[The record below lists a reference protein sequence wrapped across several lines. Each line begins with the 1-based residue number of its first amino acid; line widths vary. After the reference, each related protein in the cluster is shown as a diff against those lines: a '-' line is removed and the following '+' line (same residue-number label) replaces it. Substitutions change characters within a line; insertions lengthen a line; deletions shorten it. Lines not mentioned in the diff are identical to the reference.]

1 MESSTVI
8 EQCLVGSALA
18 GAEAETDTTW
28 ATTTDM
34 IANARYAVLWG
45 IIRDHWAMGRV
56 PTPASVLSEVRKPAT
71 GEDIL
76 DCVHASVNP
85 VDADRYALLVQEAS
99 AKRDV
104 HDVLTRAEQLLQG
117 DSTAAEVA
125 SWAQS
130 HIGAT
135 APDGE
140 TACMPSLV
148 DLWYAAKRPTGV
160 HTPWTAVNDIVG
172 LHRDGGLH
180 VIGARPAVGKTLYG
194 LYLAACAARN
204 DRHVLYV
211 SLEMPARELL
221 PRLLSQATGVALKY
235 TTREEAIPD
244 NLGVVLN
251 RAAAQLSALP
261 IHVSDKAGMS
271 VERVAALARTLRHK
285 KKLGAVIIDHMQLL
299 APSRGVPG
307 SSLREMVTYQSRM
320 LKELALEL
328 NVPVFALS
336 QLSRASE
343 MRDDLAPKLADLR
356 ESGSIE
362 QDADTVTLLSLPA
375 RNGMPDKTRL
385 AVSVAK
391 NRHGATGYAELIR
404 QPAMAVLA
412 EPTLQG
418 D

>member
-1 MESSTVI
+1 METTTI
-8 EQCLVGSALA
+8 EQCLIGSALA
-18 GAEAETDTTW
+18 GNEAQTDTTW
-28 ATTTDM
+28 STTPNM
-34 IANARYAVLWG
+34 IANVRYALLWE
-45 IIRDHWAMGRV
+45 IIRDHWAMGRT
-56 PTPASVLSEVRKPAT
+56 PTAASVLAEIRAPAT
-71 GEDIL
+71 AEDIL

-85 VDADRYALLVQEAS
+85 ADADHYARLVQEAS

-104 HDVLTRAEQLLQG
+104 HDVLTRAEQLLLG

-125 SWAQS
+125 AWTQS
-130 HIGAT
+130 HISSTT
-135 APDGE
+135 ADGG

-148 DLWYAAKRPTGV
+148 DMWHAAKKPTGV
-160 HTPWTAVNDIVG
+160 HTPWTTVNNIVG

-211 SLEMPARELL
+211 SMEMPARELL
-221 PRLLSQATGVALKY
+221 PRLLSQATGAALKY
-235 TTREEAIPD
+235 TTREEPTPPD
-244 NLGVVLN
+244 LAATLN
-251 RAAAQLSALP
+251 RAAAQLAALP
-261 IHVSDKAGMS
+261 IHVADKAGMS
-271 VERVAALARTLRHK
+271 VEQVAALARTLHYK

-299 APSRGVPG
+299 APSRGVHSP
-307 SSLREMVTYQSRM
+307 SLREMVTYQSRA

-328 NVPVFALS
+328 DVPLFALS

-375 RNGMPDKTRL
+375 RNGTPDRTRL
-385 AVSVAK
+385 AVSIAK
-391 NRHGATGYAELIR
+391 NRHGATGDVELIR
-404 QPAMAVLA
+404 RPAMATLA
-412 EPTLQG
+412 EPTPQG
-418 D
+418 H

>member
-1 MESSTVI
+1 METTTI
-8 EQCLVGSALA
+8 EQCLIGSALA
-18 GAEAETDTTW
+18 GNEAQTDTTW
-28 ATTTDM
+28 AVSPDM
-34 IANARYAVLWG
+34 IANTRYAVLWG
-45 IIRDHWAMGRV
+45 IIRDHWAMGRI
-56 PTPASVLSEVRKPAT
+56 PTPASVLAEVRRPAT

-85 VDADRYALLVQEAS
+85 ADADHYARLVQEAA

-104 HDVLTRAEQLLQG
+104 QDVLTRAEQLLQG

-130 HIGAT
+130 RIGGT
-135 APDGE
+135 APDGD
-140 TACMPSLV
+140 TVSMPALV
-148 DLWYAAKRPTGV
+148 EQWYTAKRATGV
-160 HTPWTAVNDIVG
+160 HTPWTSVNDIVG

-194 LYLAACAARN
+194 LYLASCAARN
-204 DRHVLYV
+204 GRHVLYV
-211 SLEMPARELL
+211 SMEMPARELL

-235 TTREEAIPD
+235 ATREERAPKD
-244 NLGVVLN
+244 TAATLN
-251 RAAAQLSALP
+251 RAAAQVTALP
-261 IHVSDKAGMS
+261 IHISDKAGIS
-271 VERVAALARTLRHK
+271 VEQVAALARTLHHK
-285 KKLGAVIIDHMQLL
+285 KKLGTIVIDHMQLL

-307 SSLREMVTYQSRM
+307 SSLREMVTYQSRA

-328 NVPVFALS
+328 DVPVFALS

-362 QDADTVTLLSLPA
+362 QDADTVTLLSLPV
-375 RNGMPDKTRL
+375 RNGTPDRARL

-391 NRHGATGYAELIR
+391 NRHGATGDTELIR

-412 EPTLQG
+412 EPTREG
-418 D
+418 H

>member
-1 MESSTVI
+1 METAVI
-8 EQCLVGSALA
+8 EQCLIGSALA
-18 GAEAETDTTW
+18 GNEAQTDTTW
-28 ATTTDM
+28 ATSPDM
-34 IANARYAVLWG
+34 IANTRYAVLWG
-45 IIRDHWAMGRV
+45 IIRDHWAMGRT
-56 PTPASVLSEVRKPAT
+56 PTPTSVLAEVRKPAT

-76 DCVHASVNP
+76 DCVHASINP
-85 VDADRYALLVQEAS
+85 ADADHYARLVQEAS

-104 HDVLTRAEQLLQG
+104 RDVLTRAEQLLQG

-130 HIGAT
+130 HIGSA
-135 APDGE
+135 APDGD
-140 TACMPSLV
+140 TVTMPSLV
-148 DLWYAAKRPTGV
+148 DQWYGATKATGV
-160 HTPWTAVNDIVG
+160 HTPWATVNDVIG

-194 LYLAACAARN
+194 LYLASCAARN
-204 DRHVLYV
+204 SRHALYV
-211 SLEMPARELL
+211 SMEMPARELL

-235 TTREEAIPD
+235 TTREEQAPANVGD
-244 NLGVVLN
+244 LLN
-251 RAAAQLSALP
+251 RAAAQVAALP
-261 IHVSDKAGMS
+261 IHISDKAGMS
-271 VERVAALARTLRHK
+271 VEQVAALARTLHHK
-285 KKLGAVIIDHMQLL
+285 KKLGTIVIDHMQLL

-307 SSLREMVTYQSRM
+307 SSLREMVTYQSRA

-328 NVPVFALS
+328 DVPVFALS

-362 QDADTVTLLSLPA
+362 QDADTVTLLSLPV
-375 RNGMPDKTRL
+375 RNNMPDRTRL

-391 NRHGATGYAELIR
+391 NRHGATGETELIR

-412 EPTLQG
+412 EPTPQKR
-418 D
+418 

>member
-1 MESSTVI
+1 METTAA
-8 EQCLVGSALA
+8 EQCLIGSALA
-18 GAEAETDTTW
+18 GAEAQTDTTW
-28 ATTTDM
+28 ATTPDM
-34 IANARYAVLWG
+34 IANTRYAVLWG
-45 IIRDHWAMGRV
+45 IIRDHWAMGRT
-56 PTPASVLSEVRKPAT
+56 PTPSSVLSEVREPAT

-76 DCVHASVNP
+76 DCVHASISP
-85 VDADRYALLVQEAS
+85 ADVDHYARLVQEAS
-99 AKRDV
+99 AKRNV
-104 HDVLTRAEQLLQG
+104 HDVLTRAEQLLLG

-130 HIGAT
+130 HIDAA
-135 APDGE
+135 APDGGI
-140 TACMPSLV
+140 ACMPSLV
-148 DLWYAAKRPTGV
+148 DQWYTAKKPTGV

-172 LHRDGGLH
+172 MHRDGGLH

-221 PRLLSQATGVALKY
+221 PRLLSQAVGVALKY
-235 TTREEAIPD
+235 TTREEPIPTD
-244 NLGVVLN
+244 LDATLH
-251 RAAAQLSALP
+251 RAAAQISALP

-271 VERVAALARTLRHK
+271 VEQVAALARTLHHG

-299 APSRGVPG
+299 SPSRGVPG
-307 SSLREMVTYQSRM
+307 SSLREMVTYQSRA

-328 NVPVFALS
+328 DIPVFALS

-343 MRDDLAPKLADLR
+343 MRDTLAPKLADLR

-362 QDADTVTLLSLPA
+362 QDADTVTLLSLPV
-375 RNGMPDKTRL
+375 RNGVPDRTRL

-391 NRHGATGYAELIR
+391 NRHGATGDTELIR

-412 EPTLQG
+412 EPTPQRH
-418 D
+418 

>member
-1 MESSTVI
+1 METTTI
-8 EQCLVGSALA
+8 EQCLIGSALA
-18 GAEAETDTTW
+18 GGEAQTDTTW
-28 ATTTDM
+28 STTPDM
-34 IANARYAVLWG
+34 IANTRYATLWG
-45 IIRDHWAMGRV
+45 IIRDHWAMGRT
-56 PTPASVLSEVRKPAT
+56 PTPSSVLAEVRKPAT

-85 VDADRYALLVQEAS
+85 ADADHYARLVQEAS

-117 DSTAAEVA
+117 NSTAAEVA

-130 HIGAT
+130 HIGAS
-135 APDGE
+135 APDGD
-140 TACMPSLV
+140 TTCMPALV
-148 DLWYAAKRPTGV
+148 DLWYTAKRPTGV
-160 HTPWTAVNDIVG
+160 RTPWTAVNDIVG
-172 LHRDGGLH
+172 MHRDGGLH

-221 PRLLSQATGVALKY
+221 PRLLSQATGIALKY
-235 TTREEAIPD
+235 TTREEPAPPD
-244 NLGVVLN
+244 LTATLN
-251 RAAAQLSALP
+251 RAAAQISALP

-271 VERVAALARTLRHK
+271 VEQVAALARTLHHQ

-299 APSRGVPG
+299 APSRGTPG
-307 SSLREMVTYQSRM
+307 SSLREMVTYQSRA

-328 NVPVFALS
+328 DVPVFALS

-362 QDADTVTLLSLPA
+362 QDADTATLLSLPV
-375 RNGMPDKTRL
+375 RHGVPDRARL

-391 NRHGATGYAELIR
+391 NRHGATGDAELIR
-404 QPAMAVLA
+404 QPAMATLA
-412 EPTLQG
+412 EPASQG
-418 D
+418 H

>member
-1 MESSTVI
+1 METTTI
-8 EQCLVGSALA
+8 EQCLIGSALA
-18 GAEAETDTTW
+18 GGEAQTDTTW
-28 ATTTDM
+28 ATTADM
-34 IANARYAVLWG
+34 IANTRYAVLWA
-45 IIRDHWAMGRV
+45 IIRDHWAMGRI
-56 PTPASVLSEVRKPAT
+56 PTPSSVLAEVRKPAT
-71 GEDIL
+71 AEDIL
-76 DCVHASVNP
+76 DCVHASINP
-85 VDADRYALLVQEAS
+85 ADADHYAQLVQEAS

-104 HDVLTRAEQLLQG
+104 RDVLTRAEQLLHG

-140 TACMPSLV
+140 TTCMPSLV
-148 DLWYAAKRPTGV
+148 DLWYTAKKPTGV
-160 HTPWTAVNDIVG
+160 RTPWTAVNDIVG
-172 LHRDGGLH
+172 MHRDGGLH

-211 SLEMPARELL
+211 SMEMPARELL
-221 PRLLSQATGVALKY
+221 PRLLSQATGAALKY
-235 TTREEAIPD
+235 TTREEPMPSDLAAT
-244 NLGVVLN
+244 LN
-251 RAAAQLSALP
+251 RAAAQVSALP

-271 VERVAALARTLRHK
+271 VEQVAALARTLHHK
-285 KKLGAVIIDHMQLL
+285 KKLGAVIVDHMQLL

-307 SSLREMVTYQSRM
+307 SSLREMVTYQSRA

-328 NVPVFALS
+328 DVPVFALS

-343 MRDDLAPKLADLR
+343 MREDLAPKLADLR

-362 QDADTVTLLSLPA
+362 QDADTVTLLSLPV
-375 RNGMPDKTRL
+375 RNGVPDRTRL
-385 AVSVAK
+385 VVSIAK
-391 NRHGATGYAELIR
+391 NRHGATGDTALIR

-412 EPTLQG
+412 EPTPQG
-418 D
+418 H